1 MAREF
6 RSWAVLF
13 LACARV
19 LSRSAMSNSSATL
32 WTVAHQAPWDSPS
45 GLLFPFPG
53 DLPDSGIKTTSPALQ
68 ADSSPLL
75 HLGSPHAKLVFLDLG
90 RPVQSELLRE
100 DTTDRE

>member
-1 MAREF
+1 MGVSQREY
-6 RSWAVLF
+6 W
-13 LACARV
+13 
-19 LSRSAMSNSSATL
+19 
-32 WTVAHQAPWDSPS
+32 S